1 LIQPLLL
8 YDRLKD
14 SLEEV
19 QALATLFP
27 FELLIY
33 LKAYL
38 VIRQNQL
45 LHSRQ
50 ILKLVAY
57 F

>member
-8 YDRLKD
+8 YDRPKD

-27 FELLIY
+27 FELPIY

-38 VIRQNQL
+38 VIRQHRL

>member
-38 VIRQNQL
+38 VIRQHQL